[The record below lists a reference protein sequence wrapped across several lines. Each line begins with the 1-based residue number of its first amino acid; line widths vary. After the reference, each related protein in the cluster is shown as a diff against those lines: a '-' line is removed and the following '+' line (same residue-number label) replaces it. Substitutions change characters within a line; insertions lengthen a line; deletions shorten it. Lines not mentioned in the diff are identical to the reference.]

1 MLSYLFKRLIAM
13 IPTLL
18 GITFV
23 TFLIVNLAPGDPV
36 STSLGEGGGGGA
48 TESSGGNVDRERVAD
63 AIKAKKKLL
72 GMVREDHAA
81 LVLGLAADGPVSIDA
96 RLGEFDGWLKSGLAT
111 SDTLIVGGAG
121 GLLAALD
128 PATGEVKRSFT
139 GHTDTVSAVALS
151 ADGALLLSGDTDGG
165 LILWDAATGKER
177 ARAAVMDR
185 QVRDVV
191 ILPDGSQ
198 AITGSDDGTIRR
210 FHLPDLNEV
219 GQLVGHN
226 SNVYA
231 LALSKDGHHL
241 YSGGY
246 DRVLREWD
254 LDTGEAVRTWA
265 FHPQSINDLALSPD
279 GARLASAGD
288 DRKARVLELNR
299 PDAEPVLLEGN
310 YKRVGAVAW
319 LDDARVATGCD
330 DETVRTWDATTGKEL
345 SRTTDSVGK
354 VSALV
359 TSPSGGLIA
368 LADSWIKVP
377 IPIRY
382 ARWLGRILT
391 LDFDRSFL
399 DERPV
404 IEKIGEALPVTIFL
418 NLISVTIIYL
428 ISIPI
433 GVWSAVKRG
442 STFDHISSVILFVL
456 YSIPSFWLATLL
468 IMGLSSERAWNLLP
482 SVGLISDR
490 ADDLSFLQWV
500 WDGALHL
507 VLPVTVMVYGG
518 VASLSRYVR
527 TSLLETIQ
535 EDYVRTARAKGL
547 DAWGVIMKHAFR
559 NSLVTIVTLV
569 ANLLPAMIGGAVI
582 VEFIFS
588 IQGMGKLGF
597 DAILARDYPVIMAIT
612 TFSALLT
619 LLGILVSDLLYSV
632 VDPRVRVE

>member
-1 MLSYLFKRLIAM
+1 MLSYLLKRLLAM
-13 IPTLL
+13 VPTLL

-36 STSLGEGGGGGA
+36 ATSLGEGGGGA
-48 TESSGGNVDRERVAD
+48 AESAAGNVDRERVAD

-81 LVLGLAADGPVSIDA
+81 LLLGLDGGATLPIDE
-96 RLGEFDGWLKSGLAT
+96 RLGELDGWLKSGVSGERGLF
-111 SDTLIVGGAG
+111 VGGVG
-121 GLLAALD
+121 GLLARLN
-128 PATGEVKRSFT
+128 PTTGEVEQRFK
-139 GHTDTVSAVALS
+139 GHEQAVSALALS
-151 ADGALLLSGDTDGG
+151 ADGALLVSGDADGE
-165 LILWDAATGKER
+165 LYLWDAATGAVK
-177 ARAAVMDR
+177 AHVDVMDR
-185 QVRDVV
+185 PIRDVV
-191 ILPDGSQ
+191 LLPDQSQ
-198 AITGSDDGTIRR
+198 AITACDDGTIRR
-210 FHLPDLNEV
+210 FSLPALTEV

-226 SNVYA
+226 NNVYA
-231 LALSKDGHHL
+231 IALSKDGGKL

-246 DRVLREWD
+246 DRKLREWD
-254 LDTGEAVRTWA
+254 LATSAVTRSWE
-265 FHPQSINDLALSPD
+265 FHPQSINDLAISPD
-279 GARLASAGD
+279 GATLATAGD
-288 DRKARVLELNR
+288 DRKARLLDLR
-299 PDAEPVLLEGN
+299 AADATPVTLDGH
-310 YKRVGAVAW
+310 YKRVGAVSW
-319 LDDARVATGCD
+319 LDEGRVVTGSD
-330 DETVRTWDATTGKEL
+330 DETVRIWDTAGKEL
-345 SRTTDSVGK
+345 SRTEESVGK
-354 VSALV
+354 VSAV
-359 TSPSGGLIA
+359 VAGGGRVVVM
-368 LADSWIKVP
+368 ADSWARVP
-377 IPIRY
+377 IPLRY
-382 ARWLGRILT
+382 AKWLGRILT

-418 NLISVTIIYL
+418 NLIAVTIIYL

-442 STFDHISSVILFVL
+442 STFDHVSSVVLFVL

-468 IMGLSSERAWNLLP
+468 IMGLSSERAWNVLP

-507 VLPVTVMVYGG
+507 ILPITVMVYSGF
-518 VASLSRYVR
+518 ASLSRYVR

-547 DAWGVIMKHAFR
+547 DAWGVIVKHAFR
-559 NSLVTIVTLV
+559 NALVTIVTLV
-569 ANLLPAMIGGAVI
+569 ANLLPSMIGGSII

-612 TFSALLT
+612 TFSAFLT
-619 LLGILVSDLLYSV
+619 LLGILISDLLYSV